1 MRHGRWRC
9 CCFLKAVPSH
19 SKILVNGSEAKLSE
33 SPVVIQNKLY
43 VPLRD
48 FSEALEYQ
56 IGSVGADAI
65 GMIPKSSNG
74 EATAYINKN
83 SK

>member
-1 MRHGRWRC
+1 M
-9 CCFLKAVPSH
+9 
-19 SKILVNGSEAKLSE
+19 SE